1 MRKDSRQRPLPRR
14 ALKGRLGSLFINDL
28 RHPAGLEP
36 AAQEPDED
44 RAAGPGRPPISRSIS
59 EFSAGHRCET
69 PAMGIDVEES
79 VLRTI
84 AVPLAL
90 AVALL
95 AGRAAAQDTEV
106 RTFSNLDTAP
116 KKFVLVPA
124 KGQDAIQQDLYAKL
138 VRDQLNARGWRE
150 TAFVAADVAIFVQY
164 QLGPNRNAALKHP
177 TRRSSVEVK
186 GVTASSA
193 TVTTRAAGQ
202 TADAATGQA
211 IQQERTLR
219 IEMFAARPF
228 VRDMTMVPVYDA
240 IVRSTAR
247 ANSQD
252 SADPALVGAAFEQLP
267 GGSRDTG
274 RDTLA
279 AQ

>member
-1 MRKDSRQRPLPRR
+1 
-14 ALKGRLGSLFINDL
+14 
-28 RHPAGLEP
+28 
-36 AAQEPDED
+36 
-44 RAAGPGRPPISRSIS
+44 
-59 EFSAGHRCET
+59 
-69 PAMGIDVEES
+69 MGIDVEGS
-79 VLRTI
+79 AVRTI

-106 RTFSNLDTAP
+106 RIFNNLDTAP

-124 KGQDAIQQDLYAKL
+124 KGQDAAQLDLYAKL

-164 QLGPNRNAALKHP
+164 QLSPTRNAVLKHP
-177 TRRSSVEVK
+177 TRPSSVEVK

-193 TVTTRAAGQ
+193 TVTTRAAGP
-202 TADAATGQA
+202 TAEAATGQPV
-211 IQQERTLR
+211 QQERTLR
-219 IEMFAARPF
+219 IEMFAAKPF

-240 IVRSTAR
+240 VVRAAPR
-247 ANSQD
+247 ASHQD
-252 SADPALVGAAFEQLP
+252 SADPALVGAAFEHLP

-274 RDTLA
+274 RDALA